1 MKNSI
6 LIKMECDLKTTLQ
19 TQGMKLSLYIA
30 IIAVVFMLIVLM
42 FSKQQLPIGSTIL
55 TSVVYFGM
63 VWINY
68 VILFWLISMLI

>member
-1 MKNSI
+1 
-6 LIKMECDLKTTLQ
+6 MECDLKTTLQ
-19 TQGMKLSLYIA
+19 NQGMKLSLYIA

>member
-1 MKNSI
+1 VKNSI

-19 TQGMKLSLYIA
+19 NQGMKLSLYIA

-42 FSKQQLPIGSTIL
+42 FSKQQLPISSTIL